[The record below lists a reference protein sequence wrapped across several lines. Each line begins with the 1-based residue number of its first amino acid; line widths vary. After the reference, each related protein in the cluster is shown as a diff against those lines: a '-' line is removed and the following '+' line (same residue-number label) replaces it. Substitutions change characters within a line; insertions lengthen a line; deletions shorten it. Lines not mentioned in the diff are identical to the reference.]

1 MIQWVCLTFI
11 SLNVSTH
18 ARVAADPCVPW
29 ESEIRTRRAS
39 ELSGRAFRQLL
50 DCSRR
55 RCHNVLRCINAVL
68 HKGKTWR
75 AATSGQKAIDKSEA
89 YVGEMF
95 QVWAVEVKAL
105 DRSKGLVG
113 RTEEQET
120 RPAGSEIVVNDDNYL
135 QAVDGRCQRRSACST
150 ALEAG
155 NARIGE
161 AAG

>member
-29 ESEIRTRRAS
+29 ESEIRTRRA
-39 ELSGRAFRQLL
+39 FTQLL

-68 HKGKTWR
+68 YKGKTWR

-89 YVGEMF
+89 CVGEMF
-95 QVWAVEVKAL
+95 QVWAVEVKA
-105 DRSKGLVG
+105 
-113 RTEEQET
+113 
-120 RPAGSEIVVNDDNYL
+120 
-135 QAVDGRCQRRSACST
+135 
-150 ALEAG
+150 
-155 NARIGE
+155 
-161 AAG
+161 